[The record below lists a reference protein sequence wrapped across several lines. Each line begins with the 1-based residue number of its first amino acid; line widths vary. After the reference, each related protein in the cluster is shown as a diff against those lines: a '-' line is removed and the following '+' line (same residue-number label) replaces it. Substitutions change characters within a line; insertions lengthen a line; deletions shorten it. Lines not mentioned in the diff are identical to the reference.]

1 MRKIIAYLVPRI
13 QDAIFI
19 GILLAATSLGGLLLN
34 GDGDL
39 GRHITIGRYIL
50 TSGAVPVR
58 DIFSHTMTGQRL
70 VPHEW
75 LAQVAFAGVH
85 ALLGLTGIV
94 LLVSV
99 VIATAFTLAY
109 REMLRRDIF
118 HILALLIA
126 ILAAYASVLHWL
138 ARPHIFTFL
147 FTAIWAYQLENE
159 NSRVWLFPLV
169 MLVWANT
176 HGAFIA
182 GFVIWGAHLIGWMW
196 EYRQRQATKE
206 TGMRLVTIGAASF
219 AVTLIN
225 PAGWHLWGTS
235 LGYFGNQFLVDQ
247 TIEYQSPNFHNWS
260 TWPFVIMLILGI
272 LATGLGS
279 RLRPHASIL
288 FAGWALLSLY
298 SARNIPLFAIIV
310 APYVGT
316 AVQQLAEH
324 SSFLRRV
331 DQRLA
336 LVEKDLRGAVW
347 PIVLTALLALSLLR
361 QPGTSNRFSEARF
374 PVKAVDWLSGHPQQ
388 GKMFNNFIWGGY
400 LLYRLWPEQS
410 VFIDGQTDFY
420 GEQLA
425 REYTRVASLR
435 EGWESVLEKYDVAWV
450 IVQSDKTLVQALQK
464 ELKWRL
470 VYRDETAAIL
480 HKP

>member
-1 MRKIIAYLVPRI
+1 MRKVIAFLIPRF
-13 QDAIFI
+13 QDAIFM

-50 TSGAVPVR
+50 TSGTIPVR
-58 DIFSHTMTGQRL
+58 DIFSHTMTGERL

-75 LAQVAFAGVH
+75 LAQATFAVVH

-109 REMLRRDIF
+109 REMLRRKVF
-118 HILALLIA
+118 RILALLIA
-126 ILAAYASVLHWL
+126 MLAAYASVLHWL

-147 FTAIWAYQLENE
+147 FTAVWAYQLENE
-159 NSRVWLFPLV
+159 RSRVWLFALV
-169 MLVWANT
+169 MLLWANT

-182 GFVIWGAHLIGWMW
+182 GFVIWGAHLVGWMW
-196 EYRQRQATKE
+196 EYWQRQATKE
-206 TGMRLVTIGAASF
+206 TGIRLITIGVTSFAAS
-219 AVTLIN
+219 LIN

-260 TWPFVIMLILGI
+260 TWPFVIMLVLGI

-279 RLRPHASIL
+279 RLRPHESLL
-288 FAGWALLSLY
+288 FAGWTLLSLY
-298 SARNIPLFAIIV
+298 SARNIPLFAVIV
-310 APYVGT
+310 APYLGT
-316 AVQQLAEH
+316 AVQQLTAQ
-324 SSFLRRV
+324 SSILGRV
-331 DQRLA
+331 DQRLT
-336 LVEKDLRGAVW
+336 LVEKALRGAVW
-347 PIVLTALLALSLLR
+347 PIVLTILLGLSLLR
-361 QPGTSNRFSEARF
+361 QPGTSNQFSEARF
-374 PVKAVDWLSGHPQQ
+374 PVQAVDWLSSHPQE

-420 GEQLA
+420 GEHLA

-435 EGWESVLEKYDVAWV
+435 EGWESVLEEYDVAWV
-450 IVQSDKTLVQALQK
+450 IVQSDKPLVQALQK
-464 ELKWRL
+464 ELNWRL
-470 VYRDETAAIL
+470 VYRDDTAAIL